1 MCTEKERVI
10 KKALTIKNTGFYNK
24 NHIRQLFNFLALY
37 LDNDEMP
44 IEICSGYKNSK
55 YFYDVK
61 TDKQRSLQILQGS
74 DLNELTDNKLQDL
87 ELAKS
92 LENCKAVQVEIVPLR

>member
-10 KKALTIKNTGFYNK
+10 KKARSVKDAGCGNDNPIL
-24 NHIRQLFNFLALY
+24 QLFNFLALY

-44 IEICSGYKNSK
+44 LEIKGIDRNSK

-61 TDKQRSLQILQGS
+61 TDKQRLLRIPQGS
-74 DLNELTDNKLQDL
+74 DLNELTYNNLQDR
-87 ELAKS
+87 ELAELRK
-92 LENCKAVQVEIVPLR
+92 NCQAVQVEIVPLS